1 MSEEVKAGHWAT
13 PEGAEM
19 AQRYAS
25 KTREQIPYGGVTDF
39 ELANRIFMA
48 DRGSLELIGYQTAA
62 KERIRWLSAHLAA
75 TEARAEAAEASVLK
89 LLEDYA
95 ASIESMS
102 CKEYLVDKLAATGV
116 SSNVTLAYGRV
127 QGIRMAADKIRASRT
142 LKGTPDGR

>member
-1 MSEEVKAGHWAT
+1 MSDIQAIRADLDRVQMELDMASARGVGHSAH
-13 PEGAEM
+13 GDLFKLVRHGQALLS
-19 AQRYAS
+19 A
-25 KTREQIPYGGVTDF
+25 
-39 ELANRIFMA
+39 L
-48 DRGSLELIGYQTAA
+48 TAA
-62 KERIRWLSAHLAA
+62 
-75 TEARAEAAEASVLK
+75 EARAEAAEARVLK

-116 SSNVTLAYGRV
+116 SANVTLAYGRV